1 MEPASL
7 VMERKM
13 LLGIKQRAERL
24 GVAGE
29 QLTSDAGTR
38 TRLAAVETI
47 AFTRG
52 VPTPEALPVA
62 DLADCAKAAVERD
75 GKTILNYGP
84 VGGYGPLREWIAE
97 RHGVAP
103 GQVLVTNGSLMG
115 VSLLAAVLVDPGA
128 KVLVEGPTYDRAL
141 HIIARHEGE
150 PVPLAM
156 DEDGL
161 DPDAIELP
169 AAFLYTIP
177 TFQNPSGRALS
188 LERRHRL
195 AELAR
200 DGKLLIVEDDPY
212 SLVRYEGEPL
222 PSIYELAG
230 GDGVVYSFSFSKI
243 AAPGLRVG
251 YLVGPAELI
260 ARLEALAVQT
270 YLTPALLPQA
280 TAFEYVSRGLLEPN
294 LARVVGLLKERR
306 DAMRDAL
313 EREMPEDASWS
324 RPEGG
329 YFTWLDFP
337 PGTETADVLARGE
350 EQGVTFVAGRD
361 FFPPGRGGES
371 SARLAFSYVS
381 PDEISAGVARLA
393 ALLRELRSSPVA
405 V

>member
-1 MEPASL
+1 M
-7 VMERKM
+7 
-13 LLGIKQRAERL
+13 
-24 GVAGE
+24 
-29 QLTSDAGTR
+29 DAGAR
-38 TRLAAVETI
+38 TRLAAVGTI

-52 VPTPEALPVA
+52 VPAPDCLPVEQIA
-62 DLADCAKAAVERD
+62 ECARAAVERD
-75 GKTILNYGP
+75 GKTVLNYGP
-84 VGGYGPLREWIAE
+84 VAGYGPLREWIAE
-97 RHGVAP
+97 RHGVETAN
-103 GQVLVTNGSLMG
+103 VFVTNGSLQG
-115 VSLLAAVLVDPGA
+115 LSLLAAVLVDPGA
-128 KVLVEGPTYDRAL
+128 QVLVEGPTYDRAL
-141 HIIARHEGE
+141 HIIARHDGR

-156 DEDGL
+156 DEEGL
-161 DPDAIELP
+161 DPDGLELP

-177 TFQNPSGRALS
+177 TFQNPSGRTLS
-188 LERRHRL
+188 LERRRCL

-200 DGKLLIVEDDPY
+200 AGRVLILEDDPY
-212 SLVRYEGEPL
+212 ALVRYEGEPL

-230 GDGVVYSFSFSKI
+230 GEGVVYSFSFSKI

-270 YLTPALLPQA
+270 YLTPALLSQA
-280 TAFEYVSRGLLEPN
+280 TALEFVRRGLLEPN
-294 LARVVGLLKERR
+294 VERVVGLLRERR

-313 EREMPEDASWS
+313 EQEMPEGASWS

-337 PGTETADVLARGE
+337 TGTGTADVLARGE

-371 SARLAFSYVS
+371 SARLAYSYVS
-381 PDEISAGVARLA
+381 SEEISAGVARLA